1 MSINVK
7 FALSFSGNDADENQL
22 DFYDAADALTGFQR
36 SLALTTHLVLNGE
49 IIVQAP
55 YLRGA
60 RILIKSPEPGSWK
73 VVTTVAM
80 IAAGA
85 HQLAT
90 APRDTVLGNLVVSAY
105 DYVIS
110 ESLGFHV
117 DFDSTLGQQ
126 YEELQRQRRPIAP
139 KLTES
144 QLDSLVEKTESSV
157 KDMHRPIHGSR
168 TASRADIS
176 SIYRRDVHEIATL
189 DAETYDYVRLTTQV
203 EHPIELVGRV
213 SSYNINTFRG
223 RIYVQEERRP
233 IPFELAETCR
243 DFLTVQMIT
252 HSLQSNARDRL
263 AAEGEIRLTAFRFES
278 STGRLK
284 RLLVT
289 RVTLASGPF
298 N

>member
-1 MSINVK
+1 MAVNVK
-7 FALSFSGNDADENQL
+7 FALSFSGNDAEENQL

-49 IIVQAP
+49 IIIQAP

-105 DYVIS
+105 DYVIN

-126 YEELQRQRRPIAP
+126 YEDLQRQRRPIAP

-144 QLDSLVEKTESSV
+144 QLDSLVEKTENSV

-176 SIYRRDVHEIATL
+176 SIYRRDVQAIASL

-203 EHPIELVGRV
+203 EHPLEFIGRV

-243 DFLTVQMIT
+243 DFLTIQMIT
-252 HSLQSNARDRL
+252 HSLQNNARDRL
-263 AAEGEIRLTAFRFES
+263 AVEGEIRLTAFRFES

-289 RVTLASGPF
+289 RVTLAGGVM